1 MRKSLNESKLELAKE
16 EIESSLAEKE
26 LAAWRERTSEADR
39 LKAEEIQR
47 AALLKEETI
56 KLTLLRNEREK
67 NLLEERANALREV
80 VSNKVENLSKVIDE

>member
-26 LAAWRERTSEADR
+26 LAAWRERTSDADR